1 MKSVIWR
8 KVISTACVSSI
19 TSFYFAPKVHYPSL
33 AEEEYAVPQHKQS
46 PIEIEDNGEDEDDAE
61 WMVEKE
67 KCSFCKQFLESPCKI
82 PFRRWSK
89 CVDKAKEN
97 NLEFVGA
104 CFKYTGA
111 LIECTTNN
119 EAYFRRMDGDDD
131 DDDVVDEN
139 EIDAQSSTDEEEEVK
154 SESDTSN
161 DPVDSE
167 LSGIPVVVQDLAEG
181 CTTKP

>member
-1 MKSVIWR
+1 MTTAVLR
-8 KVISTACVSSI
+8 KIASTACASMFVSYNFPPKI
-19 TSFYFAPKVHYPSL
+19 HKRSF
-33 AEEEYAVPQHKQS
+33 AEEEYAAPQHKQS

-61 WMVEKE
+61 WMIEKE
-67 KCSFCKQFLESPCKI
+67 KCSFCKQFLDSPCKI

-89 CVDKAKEN
+89 CVDKAKED

-131 DDDVVDEN
+131 DDDVIDDD
-139 EIDAQSSTDEEEEVK
+139 EIDPQSITNEKEVK
-154 SESDTSN
+154 SGSNTSK
-161 DPVDSE
+161 DPVDSK
-167 LSGIPVVVQDLAEG
+167 LSGVPVVVQDLAEVS
-181 CTTKP
+181 TSEP

>member
-1 MKSVIWR
+1 MSV
-8 KVISTACVSSI
+8 ACLSAVYNFNYPLKI
-19 TSFYFAPKVHYPSL
+19 DYRSFS
-33 AEEEYAVPQHKQS
+33 EEEHAAPQHKQN

-61 WMVEKE
+61 WMLEKQ

-89 CVDKAKEN
+89 CVDKAKED

-119 EAYFRRMDGDDD
+119 EAYFRRMDDDD

-139 EIDAQSSTDEEEEVK
+139 EVDPQSNSNGEEMKSVSDLPNDAE
-154 SESDTSN
+154 
-161 DPVDSE
+161 DSKP
-167 LSGIPVVVQDLAEG
+167 SGIPVAVQDLAG
-181 CTTKP
+181 GSTTNPSALQH

>member
-1 MKSVIWR
+1 MLR
-8 KVISTACVSSI
+8 KIASTACVSMFFSYH
-19 TSFYFAPKVHYPSL
+19 FPPKVHNRTF
-33 AEEEYAVPQHKQS
+33 AEEEYAAPQHKQS

-67 KCSFCKQFLESPCKI
+67 KCSFCKQFLDSPCKI

-89 CVDKAKEN
+89 CVDKAKED

-131 DDDVVDEN
+131 DDDVVNDN
-139 EIDAQSSTDEEEEVK
+139 EIDPQSITNEEEVN
-154 SESDTSN
+154 SGSNTSK
-161 DPVDSE
+161 DPVGSK

-181 CTTKP
+181 STTEP